1 MIRARLFAFV
11 VLAANCYGQSQ
22 VQTRNAAE
30 YYLAAYASH
39 YGVPVEFAR
48 AVVEQESGWRICAI
62 SPKGAAGIMQLMPE
76 TAARLRVRN
85 RCNLQENIS
94 GGIRY
99 QAWLMQK
106 FHGDL
111 RLVAAA
117 YFAGEARIEQ
127 RGLNYRNPDVIAYV
141 AAIRERFEKQKTTM
155 AVRFNRSSRT
165 KP

>member
-1 MIRARLFAFV
+1 
-11 VLAANCYGQSQ
+11 
-22 VQTRNAAE
+22 
-30 YYLAAYASH
+30 
-39 YGVPVEFAR
+39 
-48 AVVEQESGWRICAI
+48 
-62 SPKGAAGIMQLMPE
+62 
-76 TAARLRVRN
+76 
-85 RCNLQENIS
+85 
-94 GGIRY
+94 
-99 QAWLMQK
+99 MQK

-141 AAIRERFEKQKTTM
+141 AAIRERFEKEKTAT